1 MFLNI
6 QSVMIMALPCPHRNL
21 ALFRV
26 SRDCFWKP
34 HGVISPCPFT
44 LLPPSHFVCF
54 PRPSQFSS
62 NAPATLANSLAP
74 PSHPVQKLRGVLYW
88 ILHCTQLKLSV
99 RLTQYSEVNRKAK
112 YKQGIAIALR
122 TGCFQSSEVLAHGI
136 EQALSS
142 GGGVHGRLTFV
153 TGNWVLVHCG
163 IFLWI
168 EKRD

>member
-1 MFLNI
+1 MGW
-6 QSVMIMALPCPHRNL
+6 SPHVPLPCYPHPTSS
-21 ALFRV
+21 A
-26 SRDCFWKP
+26 SRGP
-34 HGVISPCPFT
+34 HSSPLMHLPLWQT
-44 LLPPSHFVCF
+44 VLHLL
-54 PRPSQFSS
+54 
-62 NAPATLANSLAP
+62 
-74 PSHPVQKLRGVLYW
+74 SHPVQKLRGVLYW

-142 GGGVHGRLTFV
+142 GGGVYGRLTFV

-163 IFLWI
+163 VFLWM